1 LGSVGNDAEQKTEHT
16 IHMNRIDIQSI
27 NWDLTNR
34 EISESLGVTPSL
46 IAYYRK
52 QTHLRKFKREKYRID
67 WTKVDWTKPDHQIA
81 KENSVTC
88 PPVCTARRRFA
99 PEHLRHASP
108 SPQGL
113 KRYQRKLDLERAA
126 KEAAAMRNA
135 AVIYTA
141 DLISQSMMQDQ
152 ELARQKAYTA
162 SSLINPSVTTVRK
175 PDAPKTAQPSWVK
188 RKLIAIRD
196 WLFNLCVSVE
206 KEANK

>member
-1 LGSVGNDAEQKTEHT
+1 MSS
-16 IHMNRIDIQSI
+16 IDIKSI
-27 NWDLTNR
+27 NWELTNR
-34 EISESLGVTPSL
+34 EIAESLGVTPSL

-81 KENSVTC
+81 KENNVSS
-88 PPVCTARRRFA
+88 PPVGTARRRFA

-113 KRYQRKLDLERAA
+113 KSYQRKLELERAT
-126 KEAAAMRNA
+126 KEATAMRNA

-141 DLISQSMMQDQ
+141 DLIQQDS
-152 ELARQKAYTA
+152 ARTKRSNSERAVPYVKGMPIVA
-162 SSLINPSVTTVRK
+162 PSAIAT
-175 PDAPKTAQPSWVK
+175 PQAHGNQQAQPSWVK

>member
-1 LGSVGNDAEQKTEHT
+1 
-16 IHMNRIDIQSI
+16 MNRIDIQSI